1 MTAEDFGDGR
11 HPCRFCGVSVE
22 VVKAELVFRHPEPV
36 CPEFQAA
43 LDEYLPSMLIE
54 RFMEHLEKGKRELA
68 EWDRK
73 HLRKKAVCPRRPGGH

>member
-1 MTAEDFGDGR
+1 MNAEDFEDGL
-11 HPCRFCGVSVE
+11 HPCRFCGASVE

-43 LDEYLPSMLIE
+43 LDEWMPGMLLE
-54 RFMEHLEKGKRELA
+54 RFMAYLEESQRQLA